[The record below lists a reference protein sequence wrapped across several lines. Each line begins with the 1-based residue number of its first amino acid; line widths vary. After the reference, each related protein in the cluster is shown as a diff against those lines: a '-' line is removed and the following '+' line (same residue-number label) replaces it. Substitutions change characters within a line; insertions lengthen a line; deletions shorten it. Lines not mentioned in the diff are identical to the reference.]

1 MVRPLI
7 AGLCAAAV
15 IGLAACSSIH
25 SAYDTTINYFGT
37 AQTEAAREPVLAKES
52 RLVAAGFS
60 RVPAKNEAELSH
72 LRLLP
77 PHELSYYLDNGGFRY
92 RFADPDICRCVF
104 VGDENAYQR
113 YEQLRIAAEQD
124 RADRNAA
131 QIKRE
136 GDQQA
141 AMDSVNDLNPFRY
154 NWF

>member
-1 MVRPLI
+1 MLRSLM
-7 AGLCAAAV
+7 AGLCVLAV
-15 IGLAACSSIH
+15 IGAAACSSVR
-25 SAYDTTINYFGT
+25 SAYDTTVNYFGT
-37 AQTEAAREPVLAKES
+37 AQTEAAQEPILAKES
-52 RLVAAGFS
+52 RLAAAGFS

-77 PHELSYYLDNGGFRY
+77 PQELSYYLDNGRFRY

-136 GDQQA
+136 ADQQA